1 MKHTQKNFRQN
12 WHANNYIGYKI
23 VIAAIMAVIFYLIY
37 AANFFSY
44 ANLSLQDSF
53 FQKEGTISEDIVV
66 IGVTSDDLEENGM
79 WPWDR
84 TAWANVLEAINSD
97 PETQPAVIGMTIPF
111 YGSSQPVS
119 DDLLEAQ
126 VTKDNVILSCSAE
139 FKTSVATTNNGFY
152 SETTLQVDS
161 ITYPYVYPNE
171 NLTLAHSN
179 ILFDNDGVLRN
190 GLLQLETEQGSVIGS
205 MAYETFKKYND
216 YYETETD
223 FSPALDENGFW
234 YVDYTATSGAYF
246 SYSIT
251 DILNGNYNQEAL
263 AGKIVLIGVY
273 DQTLMD
279 YFRPSINHSETM
291 YGIEFIANCVN
302 AMIEDTEISYVSPS
316 FEIITLVIST
326 FIITFLALYM
336 KFHAATILVIAYS
349 LFGSILITV
358 AYERGT
364 LYPPFFFLF
373 GLLICY
379 IIAVGFNYWFEWY
392 TKKHVTN
399 IFKQYVDPKVMDTL
413 IQSTQENLHT
423 VGSTSD
429 IAVLFVDLRGFT
441 TISENLDAET
451 VVNIL
456 NEFLSLADECIK
468 KYDGTLDKFI
478 GDCAMAFW
486 GAPHESEDPIYLA
499 SRAAREMVR
508 RSSELTGKIYTK
520 YNIRVSFG
528 VGIHYGTAVVGNVG
542 SNSRLDYTAIGDTV
556 NTAARLESI
565 APPHTIYVSEVV
577 ANGLGNRAHLQKL
590 DDKLPLKGKK
600 DPISIY
606 ILHDID

>member
-1 MKHTQKNFRQN
+1 
-12 WHANNYIGYKI
+12 
-23 VIAAIMAVIFYLIY
+23 
-37 AANFFSY
+37 
-44 ANLSLQDSF
+44 
-53 FQKEGTISEDIVV
+53 
-66 IGVTSDDLEENGM
+66 
-79 WPWDR
+79 
-84 TAWANVLEAINSD
+84 
-97 PETQPAVIGMTIPF
+97 
-111 YGSSQPVS
+111 
-119 DDLLEAQ
+119 
-126 VTKDNVILSCSAE
+126 
-139 FKTSVATTNNGFY
+139 
-152 SETTLQVDS
+152 
-161 ITYPYVYPNE
+161 
-171 NLTLAHSN
+171 
-179 ILFDNDGVLRN
+179 
-190 GLLQLETEQGSVIGS
+190 
-205 MAYETFKKYND
+205 
-216 YYETETD
+216 
-223 FSPALDENGFW
+223 
-234 YVDYTATSGAYF
+234 
-246 SYSIT
+246 
-251 DILNGNYNQEAL
+251 
-263 AGKIVLIGVY
+263 
-273 DQTLMD
+273 
-279 YFRPSINHSETM
+279 
-291 YGIEFIANCVN
+291 
-302 AMIEDTEISYVSPS
+302 
-316 FEIITLVIST
+316 
-326 FIITFLALYM
+326 
-336 KFHAATILVIAYS
+336 
-349 LFGSILITV
+349 
-358 AYERGT
+358 
-364 LYPPFFFLF
+364 
-373 GLLICY
+373 
-379 IIAVGFNYWFEWY
+379 
-392 TKKHVTN
+392 
-399 IFKQYVDPKVMDTL
+399 MDTL